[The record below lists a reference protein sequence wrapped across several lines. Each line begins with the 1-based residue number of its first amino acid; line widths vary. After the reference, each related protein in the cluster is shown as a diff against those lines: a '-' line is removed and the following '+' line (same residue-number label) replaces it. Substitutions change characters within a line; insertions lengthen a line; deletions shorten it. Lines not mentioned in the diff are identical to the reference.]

1 MEIITRELVDLNLE
15 ASSIKE
21 IVTNLGERID
31 RAGRLSNFDGYIDSV
46 MEREE
51 LTSTAIGFGIA
62 IPHGKSEHVT
72 SCTVAF
78 ARLASPIEWESLD
91 GKPVKIV
98 FLLAVPEACK
108 GDEHLRIIAALSRK
122 LIHEDFRQQ
131 LETLEDEQALV
142 EMITETLADTI
153 TN

>member
-1 MEIITRELVDLNLE
+1 MEVITRELVDLNLE
-15 ASSIKE
+15 ATSVKE
-21 IVTNLGERID
+21 VVLSLGERIESI
-31 RAGRLSNFDGYIDSV
+31 GRLSNFDGYIDSV

-51 LTSTAIGFGIA
+51 LTSTGIGFGIA

-78 ARLASPIEWESLD
+78 ARLTSPIEWESLD
-91 GKPVKIV
+91 EQPVKIV

-108 GDEHLRIIAALSRK
+108 GDEHLKIIAALSRK

-131 LETLEDEQALV
+131 LETLEDEQELV
-142 EMITETLADTI
+142 EMINETLANAI
-153 TN
+153 TK